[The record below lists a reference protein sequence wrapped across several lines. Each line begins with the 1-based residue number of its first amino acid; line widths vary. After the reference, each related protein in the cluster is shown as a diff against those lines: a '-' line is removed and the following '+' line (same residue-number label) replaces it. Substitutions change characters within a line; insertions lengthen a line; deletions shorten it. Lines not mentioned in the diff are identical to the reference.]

1 MFRTGRNAG
10 SKGRCGT
17 AIKREVETMAEEE
30 VTEAEEAAENADSN
44 GASALKNG
52 LASKLTSKEVLIP
65 LGAMAA
71 TAAGTIVAR
80 KGHLGD
86 KIKEAGGNAA
96 ENIGAKTAEGAKEQI
111 TGGGGP
117 AGIAGKVMSK
127 AMGGGGGGNDKPK
140 TRRLQIQRWTDVAVP
155 VDRAWEAWTDFEQ
168 YPKFMH
174 RVLTVEQ
181 QDDDDEHVKWEEK
194 IWFSKRQWEAEI
206 VERNEGE
213 FIAWKTIKGTSHA
226 GVVSFHELDDRL
238 TRVMVTMDF
247 RPAGLLEKMAS
258 GLRFVKR
265 AVQADLARF
274 KSYVEFQEAG
284 LDAPQERLEQV
295 KQEEQRQKDE
305 DKQKKD
311 EDERDRDGQ
320 RGSGGQD
327 EGGQDDE
334 EREAE
339 RLERLERRAQRRE
352 KTTA

>member
-17 AIKREVETMAEEE
+17 VIKREVETMAEEE
-30 VTEAEEAAENADSN
+30 VTEAEEAVENGDSN
-44 GASALKNG
+44 GESALKNG

-86 KIKEAGGNAA
+86 KLKEAGGSAA

-111 TGGGGP
+111 TGGGGA

-127 AMGGGGGGNDKPK
+127 ATGGGGGNDKPK

-174 RVLTVEQ
+174 RVLTVEE
-181 QDDDDEHVKWEEK
+181 QDDDDHVKWEEK

-295 KQEEQRQKDE
+295 KQEEQREKDDQKRDGG
-305 DKQKKD
+305 DQGRGSRDGSD
-311 EDERDRDGQ
+311 EDEEDRESRD
-320 RGSGGQD
+320 S
-327 EGGQDDE
+327 
-334 EREAE
+334 ERSE
-339 RLERLERRAQRRE
+339 RSERRAERRE

>member
-1 MFRTGRNAG
+1 MALPHDL
-10 SKGRCGT
+10 
-17 AIKREVETMAEEE
+17 KREVEMAEEE
-30 VTEAEEAAENADSN
+30 VTEQAQEATQNGDSP
-44 GASALKNG
+44 LKSG
-52 LASKLTSKEVLIP
+52 LTQKLMSKEVLIP

-71 TAAGTIVAR
+71 TAAGTIAAR
-80 KGHLGD
+80 KGGLGD
-86 KIKEAGGNAA
+86 KLKEASGSAA
-96 ENIGAKTAEGAKEQI
+96 ENLGAKTAEGAKGQI
-111 TGGGGP
+111 AGGGGP

-127 AMGGGGGGNDKPK
+127 AMGGGGNGKPK

-174 RVLTVEQ
+174 RVLSVEQ

-247 RPAGLLEKMAS
+247 RPAGLFEKMAS

-295 KQEEQRQKDE
+295 KQEEQREKDE
-305 DKQKKD
+305 QKREKD
-311 EDERDRDGQ
+311 DQKRNGDQ
-320 RGSGGQD
+320 PRGSSEGSD
-327 EGGQDDE
+327 EDDE
-334 EREAE
+334 ERQAE
-339 RLERLERRAQRRE
+339 RSERSQRRAERRE

>member
-1 MFRTGRNAG
+1 MADEEN
-10 SKGRCGT
+10 T
-17 AIKREVETMAEEE
+17 APEEE
-30 VTEAEEAAENADSN
+30 ATQNGDSP
-44 GASALKNG
+44 LKSG
-52 LASKLTSKEVLIP
+52 LVSKLKSKEVLIP

-71 TAAGTIVAR
+71 TAAGTVAVR
-80 KGHLGD
+80 KGGLGD
-86 KIKEAGGNAA
+86 KLKEAGGNAA
-96 ENIGAKTAEGAKEQI
+96 ESVGAKTAEGAKEKI
-111 TGGGGP
+111 AGGGS
-117 AGIAGKVMSK
+117 GIAGTVMSK

-155 VDRAWEAWTDFEQ
+155 VDRAWEAWTDFDE

-174 RVLTVEQ
+174 RVLSVEK
-181 QDDDDEHVKWEEK
+181 QDDEDHVKWEEK

-265 AVQADLARF
+265 AVEADLARF

-284 LDAPQERLEQV
+284 LDAPQERLEQA
-295 KQEEQRQKDE
+295 KQEEKQDKD
-305 DKQKKD
+305 DKGDK
-311 EDERDRDGQ
+311 EDEKRDGDQ
-320 RGSGGQD
+320 ARGSGDGSDGDD
-327 EGGQDDE
+327 EDQESRDE
-334 EREAE
+334 ERSERLRRRAE
-339 RLERLERRAQRRE
+339 RQ